1 MGLKKLY
8 YNLEDK
14 YYSFVERTGLYK
26 ITDKIDKVMPSFIL
40 FILLIVILIS
50 GLVFLLLPSSQ
61 VKDGVD
67 IQFEVIDAESGVFL
81 EDVTL
86 IITTST
92 GFSEAKTSSQGLTDY
107 IKIPKNSSY
116 QIDIVEDAYE
126 NFNDIF
132 STKESSETITIALEP
147 SGIEPLTVSYS
158 FDVVDSKT
166 NQVLNS
172 TGAISF
178 KCINGSLA
186 PAPMTLSSGNVT
198 VEASPECSLVIE
210 SISFTG
216 YLSKYNL
223 PINTMTGTVS
233 LEPTSIDFED
243 DDKYTLVIN
252 VKNSSNEALSNI
264 KVNLTNDYGI
274 IDSKTTSSTGN
285 VTFEDLD
292 SGEYMVNFSDQR
304 ATPIY
309 STLSRTYYI
318 SSDITK
324 SETLSSDVSGY
335 LFVRIIG
342 EDSGALEGA
351 EVNLKTSENNTIET
365 KLSDVE
371 GEVIFTVSEIKD
383 YNIVVDAEGY
393 LITRKLVEAKEVMP
407 TNPIVIPLPLI
418 TPATLASLKVQ
429 VTTWEGKPFKF
440 AKVVLYDAETGFL
453 TDYKPVL
460 TNYDGNATINIT
472 SGKYIAKAIK
482 GSVTGESSEFEFNVK
497 YPELS
502 GTVTIPMGISE
513 GVLNVSVVDND
524 GNPMPNA
531 RIDLYD
537 RYSYYNF
544 TPAVPLKSEI
554 TDSQGNIEMVVDA
567 DIEYYV
573 VATDYLDDVYGKTQS
588 RFVYVGADSQESLKV
603 TLYPRNSS
611 TTKPRMVFNGIYKDD
626 LKVEDNLKAGE
637 DYKIRY
643 NLLVPQNRT
652 GDDVFEEIGFMLRTG
667 STSMIEN
674 DSLFIKYLDVP
685 YLDSIQKYTQF
696 NLNAPHENEGYYDED
711 SLTEGNFKWA
721 KATLKEG
728 PINYNGSFGFYNAYE
743 IEAIISVKDTAV
755 FGEELKIF
763 SLGYGLNEDDEYETY
778 NSYLGPNEE
787 IEYFDVYDQITFGV
801 GNELFCSDEF
811 CFSSTIVDVSEDL
824 RYDVTNNF
832 AAMPNKD
839 YKYSFTLIN
848 NSLETVYLSSR
859 FILENIDE
867 GLDFKNIKIYK
878 PDGEVYTQTNTNENE
893 FDIPITS
900 LTSKQKVTGEII
912 FMPKLKGTRELS
924 IKFISDQKI
933 KFINQLFIDV
943 LSDKTFEVEIEPS
956 IIPSAK
962 SFSLVINAVDSKTK
976 IPVENRTITIKNKF
990 KDTIPISVSDSVDEI
1005 EIGNIPAQGPGDTIY
1020 VYITAPEYET
1030 VVEELKATDK
1040 LYNIIPRNLAYSLN
1054 IFDEKQK
1061 TEKFTIN
1068 NLSPIDLTIDEMV
1081 VKGNGLEVV
1090 DLHRINN
1097 TLLNSVGVVIKGFDS
1112 VSDLPD
1118 NTDASKEIPLTISL
1132 NPRAETIREV
1142 VDLSST
1148 LHIVL
1153 SNGENQWKS
1162 EIPIKINIGFDGMI
1176 DNSNC
1181 LTLSQD
1187 QWNAVALNKAVDT
1200 TFMVSN
1206 KCSVNGTNM
1215 PLSNGLE
1222 ARVLFESNP
1231 QGKFIVSL
1239 DNRSIELTHGNYRRL
1254 LDTFDRD
1261 RSLPVILKYEP
1272 AGRMKGTVKGTIEF
1286 RSVNNTGSG
1295 EQELVSSIAFEIDVT
1310 NLKDCVVFSKSSLNV
1325 GQVDDEFT
1333 IENVACPT
1341 DMTYRLSCDNCQ
1353 GLVVEPRNN
1362 IDVPASG
1369 SSENIVVRNMGATPG
1384 AYVLNVFSSM
1394 KEFRGSEELIKR
1406 IKVYV
1411 RPTDYCVDLERY
1423 EFDLYRS
1430 EYSESTGLELN
1441 ATSYDTTNLINLCYG
1456 QEVEGTFSVKEDA
1469 KWKMALTSFLREGL
1483 YTGGISAILQ
1493 GKLFASAEGKANK
1506 LLESDA
1512 IKNSTDENV
1521 KSAAAA
1527 LAAAVATG
1535 NKKDIKEKTTALENA
1550 VNDSVNPT
1558 SSEATP
1564 GETSTGNQTSLI
1576 DKSNQLVTDVEKY
1589 LEDYKVSGKNIYQEV
1604 GDTNIKKLINDLK
1617 DAIKTN
1623 KIEKIE
1629 PAYNELKYVFEEF
1642 KNTNSPVTTPSAG
1655 STPPAQTTSPA
1666 QTSDTDS
1673 LTVNDDVDNTW
1684 KNSVNLDIYR
1694 EFVLDNPNKLDF
1706 ESKSYKA
1713 EDYSNWDTFR
1723 EKYDKSVITLN
1734 KKIEDELLVF
1744 ATSQNDFSEK
1754 VRTAKDEWKKNVRIL
1769 IEDLKAKEETLTP
1782 NLDVQQQRLQIAS
1795 QAQTG
1800 ASCSKDELIPGTQ
1813 ENLFNIIEPN
1823 DNGFVYV
1830 CTGNGHYRACDL
1842 NTNKWTPIATNYP
1855 IYDHAVD
1862 TCIEIN

>member
-264 KVNLTNDYGI
+264 KVNLTNAYGI
-274 IDSKTTSSTGN
+274 IDSKTTSSNGN
-285 VTFEDLD
+285 VTFEEVE

-335 LFVRIIG
+335 IFVRVIG

-365 KLSDVE
+365 KLSDVD

-460 TNYDGNATINIT
+460 TNYDGNATLNIT

-787 IEYFDVYDQITFGV
+787 IEYYDVYDQITFGV

-976 IPVENRTITIKNKF
+976 IPVENRTITIKDKF
-990 KDTIPISVSDSVDEI
+990 KDTIKGPISVSDSVDEI

-1097 TLLNSVGVVIKGFDS
+1097 TLLNSVGVIIKGFDS

-1333 IENVACPT
+1333 IENVSCPA

-1493 GKLFASAEGKANK
+1493 GKLFASAEDKANK

-1512 IKNSTDENV
+1512 IKNSKDDKV
-1521 KSAAAA
+1521 KEAAAA
-1527 LAAAVATG
+1527 LAAAVETG
-1535 NKKDIKEKTTALENA
+1535 NNKDIKEKTAALETA
-1550 VNDSVNPT
+1550 IEDSVKPT
-1558 SSEATP
+1558 SPETKP
-1564 GETSTGNQTSLI
+1564 GETTEGNKKIENAKNLIKEVNDYRSQLSKLNPGETYFQGEIENLEKLIQELNKAIDSKIIENIDSAYESL
-1576 DKSNQLVTDVEKY
+1576 KTEFEKF
-1589 LEDYKVSGKNIYQEV
+1589 KNIHLLNSE
-1604 GDTNIKKLINDLK
+1604 TN
-1617 DAIKTN
+1617 
-1623 KIEKIE
+1623 ESE
-1629 PAYNELKYVFEEF
+1629 
-1642 KNTNSPVTTPSAG
+1642 KNTTIEEEE
-1655 STPPAQTTSPA
+1655 
-1666 QTSDTDS
+1666 S
-1673 LTVNDDVDNTW
+1673 LEVDESW
-1684 KNSVNLDIYR
+1684 KNPSILNAVKDKTLADS
-1694 EFVLDNPNKLDF
+1694 DKLVF
-1706 ESKSYKA
+1706 KGTTYESKN
-1713 EDYSNWDTFR
+1713 YSNWDDFVF
-1723 EKYDKSVITLN
+1723 KYNKSVKELYSFYDGIYNTSDSLDN
-1734 KKIEDELLVF
+1734 FSKEVKIK
-1744 ATSQNDFSEK
+1744 NEK
-1754 VRTAKDEWKKNVRIL
+1754 WESHINFLIKN
-1769 IEDLKAKEETLTP
+1769 LKEVDDQQTEEPHEETSTCEQQGFTLVPPETAWAYKCTNTLKNGKYTACEIADPTDIRNLQFDCSNTP
-1782 NLDVQQQRLQIAS
+1782 AANEFGKTWIKNNCCPS
-1795 QAQTG
+1795 
-1800 ASCSKDELIPGTQ
+1800 
-1813 ENLFNIIEPN
+1813 N
-1823 DNGFVYV
+1823 
-1830 CTGNGHYRACDL
+1830 
-1842 NTNKWTPIATNYP
+1842 
-1855 IYDHAVD
+1855 
-1862 TCIEIN
+1862 

>member
-61 VKDGVD
+61 VKDGID

-158 FDVVDSKT
+158 FDIVDSKT
-166 NQVLNS
+166 TAVVNS
-172 TGAISF
+172 NGSVSF
-178 KCINGSLA
+178 KCLNGSLA

-264 KVNLTNDYGI
+264 KVNLTNAYGI

-285 VTFEDLD
+285 VTFEEVE

-342 EDSGALEGA
+342 ENSGALEGA

-460 TNYDGNATINIT
+460 TNYDGNATLNIT

-524 GNPMPNA
+524 GNPVPYA
-531 RIDLYD
+531 IIDLYD

-544 TPAVPLKSEI
+544 TPAVPLKKTT

-573 VATDYLDDVYGKTQS
+573 VATDLDDVYGKTQS

-696 NLNAPHENEGYYDED
+696 NLNAPHENEGYNDED

-787 IEYFDVYDQITFGV
+787 IEYYDVYDQITFGV

-900 LTSKQKVTGEII
+900 LVSKQKVTGEII

-976 IPVENRTITIKNKF
+976 IPVENRTITIKDKF
-990 KDTIPISVSDSVDEI
+990 KDTIKGPISVSDSVDEI

-1061 TEKFTIN
+1061 TENFTIN

-1097 TLLNSVGVVIKGFDS
+1097 TLLNSVGVIIKGFDS

-1333 IENVACPT
+1333 IENVACPA

-1493 GKLFASAEGKANK
+1493 GKLFASAEDKANK

-1512 IKNSTDENV
+1512 IKNSKDSKITE
-1521 KSAAAA
+1521 AAAA
-1527 LAAAVATG
+1527 LAVAVETG
-1535 NKKDIKEKTTALENA
+1535 NKKAIKEKTTALETA
-1550 VNDSVNPT
+1550 IEDSGKPT
-1558 SSEATP
+1558 SSDANT
-1564 GETSTGNQTSLI
+1564 GETTEG
-1576 DKSNQLVTDVEKY
+1576 
-1589 LEDYKVSGKNIYQEV
+1589 
-1604 GDTNIKKLINDLK
+1604 
-1617 DAIKTN
+1617 
-1623 KIEKIE
+1623 
-1629 PAYNELKYVFEEF
+1629 
-1642 KNTNSPVTTPSAG
+1642 
-1655 STPPAQTTSPA
+1655 
-1666 QTSDTDS
+1666 
-1673 LTVNDDVDNTW
+1673 
-1684 KNSVNLDIYR
+1684 
-1694 EFVLDNPNKLDF
+1694 
-1706 ESKSYKA
+1706 
-1713 EDYSNWDTFR
+1713 
-1723 EKYDKSVITLN
+1723 N
-1734 KKIEDELLVF
+1734 KKIENAKNLIKEVNDYRSQLSKLNPGETYIEGEIKNLDELIKKLNDAIDSKIIENIDF
-1744 ATSQNDFSEK
+1744 AYESLKTEFEKFKNSHPLSSETNEQKDDQTTTEDEIIEVDQSWKEKLPLNLYSINVLANTNSLNWKNVDYKSEDYTNWDEFIQNYDGEVIKLNSEIELLYNSKISQEEFTSQVQSKFSEFEDY
-1754 VRTAKDEWKKNVRIL
+1754 VNNLIKDLDEVDDQQT
-1769 IEDLKAKEETLTP
+1769 EEPHEETLTCE
-1782 NLDVQQQRLQIAS
+1782 QQ
-1795 QAQTG
+1795 G
-1800 ASCSKDELIPGTQ
+1800 
-1813 ENLFNIIEPN
+1813 FNIYFSQDPQFRYKCAP
-1823 DNGFVYV
+1823 GFNLAQA
-1830 CTGNGHYRACDL
+1830 CRLSNNEILSTFNACDDKIDKTHPVYTQCCL
-1842 NTNKWTPIATNYP
+1842 GN
-1855 IYDHAVD
+1855 
-1862 TCIEIN
+1862 

>member
-1 MGLKKLY
+1 
-8 YNLEDK
+8 
-14 YYSFVERTGLYK
+14 
-26 ITDKIDKVMPSFIL
+26 
-40 FILLIVILIS
+40 
-50 GLVFLLLPSSQ
+50 
-61 VKDGVD
+61 
-67 IQFEVIDAESGVFL
+67 VIDAESGVFL

-158 FDVVDSKT
+158 FDIVDSKT
-166 NQVLNS
+166 TAVVNS
-172 TGAISF
+172 NGSVSF
-178 KCINGSLA
+178 KCLNGSLA

-264 KVNLTNDYGI
+264 KVNLTNAYGI

-285 VTFEDLD
+285 VTFEEVE

-342 EDSGALEGA
+342 ENSGALEGA

-460 TNYDGNATINIT
+460 TNYDGNATLNIT

-524 GNPMPNA
+524 GNPVPYA
-531 RIDLYD
+531 IIDLYD

-544 TPAVPLKSEI
+544 TPAVPLKKTT

-573 VATDYLDDVYGKTQS
+573 VATDLDDVYGKTQS

-696 NLNAPHENEGYYDED
+696 NLNAPHENEGYNDED

-787 IEYFDVYDQITFGV
+787 IEYYDVYDQITFGV

-900 LTSKQKVTGEII
+900 LVSKQKVTGEII

-976 IPVENRTITIKNKF
+976 IPVENRTITIKDKF
-990 KDTIPISVSDSVDEI
+990 KDTIKGPISVSDSVDEI

-1061 TEKFTIN
+1061 TENFTIN

-1097 TLLNSVGVVIKGFDS
+1097 TLLNSVGVIIKGFDS

-1333 IENVACPT
+1333 IENVACPA

-1493 GKLFASAEGKANK
+1493 GKLFASAEDKAKK

-1512 IKNSTDENV
+1512 IKNSKDSNITD
-1521 KSAAAA
+1521 AAAA

-1535 NKKDIKEKTTALENA
+1535 NKKAIKEKTAALETA
-1550 VNDSVNPT
+1550 IEDSVKPT
-1558 SSEATP
+1558 SSDANT
-1564 GETSTGNQTSLI
+1564 GETTEG
-1576 DKSNQLVTDVEKY
+1576 
-1589 LEDYKVSGKNIYQEV
+1589 
-1604 GDTNIKKLINDLK
+1604 
-1617 DAIKTN
+1617 
-1623 KIEKIE
+1623 
-1629 PAYNELKYVFEEF
+1629 
-1642 KNTNSPVTTPSAG
+1642 
-1655 STPPAQTTSPA
+1655 
-1666 QTSDTDS
+1666 
-1673 LTVNDDVDNTW
+1673 
-1684 KNSVNLDIYR
+1684 
-1694 EFVLDNPNKLDF
+1694 
-1706 ESKSYKA
+1706 
-1713 EDYSNWDTFR
+1713 
-1723 EKYDKSVITLN
+1723 N
-1734 KKIEDELLVF
+1734 KKIENAKNLIKEVNDYRSQLSKLNPGETYIEGEIKNLDELIKKLNDAIDSKIIENIDF
-1744 ATSQNDFSEK
+1744 AYESLKTEFEKFKNSHPLSSETNEQKDDQTTTEDEIIEVDQSWKEKLPLNLYSINVLANTNSLNWKNVDYKSEDYTNWDEFIQNYDGEVIKLNSEIELLYNSKISQEEFTSQVQSKFSEFEDY
-1754 VRTAKDEWKKNVRIL
+1754 VNNLIKDLDEVDDQQT
-1769 IEDLKAKEETLTP
+1769 EEPHEETLTCE
-1782 NLDVQQQRLQIAS
+1782 QQ
-1795 QAQTG
+1795 G
-1800 ASCSKDELIPGTQ
+1800 
-1813 ENLFNIIEPN
+1813 FNIYFSQDPQFRYKCAP
-1823 DNGFVYV
+1823 GFNLAQA
-1830 CTGNGHYRACDL
+1830 CRLSNNEILSTFNACDDKIDKTHPVYTQCCL
-1842 NTNKWTPIATNYP
+1842 GN
-1855 IYDHAVD
+1855 
-1862 TCIEIN
+1862 